1 MTKQVETSFTSSL
14 RGCLRTGTY
23 FRNFRNEMDYFT
35 WKACAPKNDLHRW
48 VNAGQWSHKTLKFFM
63 SFKLLR
69 VFNLIF
75 SHWHLLQNPSMSKL
89 KCKQTLFRA
98 HSQSVHLTSSN
109 TSYYETG
116 FDWVEVSS
124 SKNLLFSKWKLFCI
138 LAALKN
144 DYYYHFFQDALHSQN
159 LS

>member
-1 MTKQVETSFTSSL
+1 MLRLKCSLQFSFLSNGVLLADSPIKFPALFISATSLARPSISL
-14 RGCLRTGTY
+14 SFL
-23 FRNFRNEMDYFT
+23 
-35 WKACAPKNDLHRW
+35 LSL
-48 VNAGQWSHKTLKFFM
+48 SHTHIPF
-63 SFKLLR
+63 
-69 VFNLIF
+69 
-75 SHWHLLQNPSMSKL
+75 

-138 LAALKN
+138 LAAIKN
-144 DYYYHFFQDALHSQN
+144 DYYYHFFKDVIAYLGYNRAVQN
-159 LS
+159 I

>member
-1 MTKQVETSFTSSL
+1 MLRLKCSLQFSFLSNGVLLADSPIKFPALFISATSLARPSISL
-14 RGCLRTGTY
+14 SFL
-23 FRNFRNEMDYFT
+23 
-35 WKACAPKNDLHRW
+35 LSL
-48 VNAGQWSHKTLKFFM
+48 SHTHIPF
-63 SFKLLR
+63 
-69 VFNLIF
+69 
-75 SHWHLLQNPSMSKL
+75 

-138 LAALKN
+138 LAAIKN
-144 DYYYHFFQDALHSQN
+144 DYYYHFFKDVIAYFGYNRAVQN
-159 LS
+159 I